1 MLSSMDTS
9 PSPAQTSFP
18 SLYATRSDIANS
30 CFRLRLLTVPKQKG
44 YEYVKRKFE
53 PEAEQKQQE
62 QAKLSQIFCT
72 KGTSELQEKNIL
84 QIMIET
90 KARLQLMVRDIETI
104 KDGKSYGSM
113 EVSKTE
119 ESNLIFLNQ
128 FYLNIGVKCTGA
140 ALIVQG
146 FVQSFSLECFFRTM
160 SCEAKK
166 KRTHL
171 YLPSP
176 FAMVQLPKS
185 LKYSP
190 NSKEIFILTSFA
202 FILTIL
208 STITTIFIRRADEYV
223 SLIKLPSLYHVNNV
237 TNCKK
242 RLMVRHI
249 LQFRI

>member
-1 MLSSMDTS
+1 MPLFMLSSMDTS

-90 KARLQLMVRDIETI
+90 KAPLQLMVRDIETI

-128 FYLNIGVKCTGA
+128 FYLNIGVKMHRSCLDCTR
-140 ALIVQG
+140 LCTIV
-146 FVQSFSLECFFRTM
+146 FFRV
-160 SCEAKK
+160 
-166 KRTHL
+166 L
-171 YLPSP
+171 
-176 FAMVQLPKS
+176 FQ
-185 LKYSP
+185 
-190 NSKEIFILTSFA
+190 
-202 FILTIL
+202 
-208 STITTIFIRRADEYV
+208 
-223 SLIKLPSLYHVNNV
+223 NNV
-237 TNCKK
+237 
-242 RLMVRHI
+242 V
-249 LQFRI
+249 

>member
-1 MLSSMDTS
+1 MLLSRVFSTRWNYCFVNTQIFLQLKRLKKPFIHYLAEQADFGGASEMPLFMLSSMDTS

-128 FYLNIGVKCTGA
+128 FYLNIGVKMHRSCLDCTR
-140 ALIVQG
+140 LCTIV
-146 FVQSFSLECFFRTM
+146 FFRV
-160 SCEAKK
+160 
-166 KRTHL
+166 L
-171 YLPSP
+171 
-176 FAMVQLPKS
+176 FQ
-185 LKYSP
+185 
-190 NSKEIFILTSFA
+190 
-202 FILTIL
+202 
-208 STITTIFIRRADEYV
+208 
-223 SLIKLPSLYHVNNV
+223 NNV
-237 TNCKK
+237 
-242 RLMVRHI
+242 V
-249 LQFRI
+249 